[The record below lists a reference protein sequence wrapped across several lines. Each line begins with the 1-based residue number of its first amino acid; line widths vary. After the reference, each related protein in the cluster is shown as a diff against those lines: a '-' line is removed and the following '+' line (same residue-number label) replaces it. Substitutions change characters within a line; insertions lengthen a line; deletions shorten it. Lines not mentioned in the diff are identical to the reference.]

1 MLLRMRPFPPGFR
14 FGVATADHQCEAYD
28 GHDDI
33 RDVWERERKLTPR
46 GRATDFWN
54 RFREDVDLAR
64 GLGCTAFRLSL
75 SWARLEPSAGVW
87 DDAAFA
93 HYRDVLQYMR
103 DAGMATVVTLHHN
116 TWPLHVQAMGSGAG
130 MLDPAF
136 PDRLAQYAKNVAERL
151 GDLIDWYV
159 TLNEPNQLLYGYVKL
174 WCMRNYAVPPGLG
187 DASSAEQMDA
197 VLKLIPNLFLA
208 HTHARAAIH
217 QVRPH
222 ALVGSNPLVLG
233 LPRWVQHWV
242 DRAATHLKHPDDL
255 RAQARHIS
263 QTAIL
268 DCGRVDLSIA
278 KIEMTNERME
288 RALFS
293 DPYDNAYAVAVAFG
307 SHALL
312 DAVNAAIHGEPV
324 SSGGTRE
331 HDRSLDAIRR
341 RGVLRVGVHPEPADL
356 ELALA
361 HRIAERI
368 LGDASKVAFVTL
380 RDEDRVDVTRSWLCA
395 FDSFR
400 KTLSL
405 FATMLGTNWWN
416 LGMAGRLAPFL
427 CPRECVGALDYVG
440 LDYYWGV
447 PSIRPS
453 QLERL
458 LSAAECRYGNA
469 PVWPGILYSILR
481 EQTAAF
487 PGKPIIV
494 IENGCVT
501 TADKIARYQY
511 IERHLES
518 VQRAAAEG
526 IPVEAYLCWSITS
539 NREWGLP
546 FDDSSDFGL
555 YHIDLDT
562 DPNLTR
568 VPTVAATRYKEII
581 ATRRARVL

>member
-1 MLLRMRPFPPGFR
+1 MRPFPPGFR

-28 GHDDI
+28 GRDDI

-75 SWARLEPSAGVW
+75 SWARLEPSPETW

-103 DAGMATVVTLHHN
+103 DAGIATIVTLHHN
-116 TWPLHVQAMGSGAG
+116 TWPLHVQQVGNGAG
-130 MLDPAF
+130 MLDPSF
-136 PDRLAQYAKNVAERL
+136 PDRFAQYAKVVAERL

-187 DASSAEQMDA
+187 DASSAEQMEA
-197 VLKLIPNLFLA
+197 LLKLIPNLFLA
-208 HTHARAAIH
+208 HARARAAIH
-217 QVRPH
+217 RSRPH
-222 ALVGSNPLVLG
+222 ALVGANPLVLG
-233 LPRWVQHWV
+233 LPRWLQRWV
-242 DRAATHLKHPDDL
+242 DRAATHLKSPDDL

-263 QTAIL
+263 QAAIL
-268 DCGRVDLSIA
+268 DCGRVDVSIA
-278 KIEMTNERME
+278 QIEMTHERME
-288 RALFS
+288 HVLFS
-293 DPYDNAYAVAVAFG
+293 QPYENMYAVAMAFG

-312 DAVNAAIHGEPV
+312 DAVNAVIRGAP
-324 SSGGTRE
+324 GTHIRE
-331 HDRSLDAIRR
+331 NDRSLEAIRR
-341 RGVLRVGVHPEPADL
+341 RGVLRVGVQPNPSQPELDL
-356 ELALA
+356 ARSVA
-361 HRIAERI
+361 QRI
-368 LGDASKVAFVTL
+368 LGDGSRIEFVTL
-380 RDEDRVDVTRSWLCA
+380 RDEDRVDATRSWLRA
-395 FDSFR
+395 FDAFR
-400 KTLSL
+400 KTLSM

-416 LGMAGRLAPFL
+416 LGMSGRLAPFL
-427 CPRECVGALDYVG
+427 CPQECVGALDYVG

-469 PVWPGILYSILR
+469 PVWPGVLYDILR
-481 EQTAAF
+481 EQQRDF

-501 TADKIARYQY
+501 TADRVARYQY
-511 IERHLES
+511 IKRHLES
-518 VQRAAAEG
+518 VQRAAADG
-526 IPVEAYLCWSITS
+526 IPVQAYICWSITS

-546 FDDSSDFGL
+546 FNDASDFGL

-562 DPNLTR
+562 DPALTR
-568 VPTVAATRYKEII
+568 VPTAASARYKEII
-581 ATRRARVL
+581 AARSADVP